1 MEKIASMKVA
11 FFTLGCKV
19 NQNDSASL
27 AALFQ
32 NKGYSVVPF
41 EKSADI
47 YVINTCSVTRT
58 SDRKSAQIIRK
69 AIGLTPGAVVV
80 VTGCFAQ
87 MAPEEVSKI
96 PGVNLVVGM
105 AERPRIV
112 ELVESFMANRQNLMA
127 ICEGDGSNSSFWSL
141 DTAEATARTRATL
154 KIEDGCEQFCSY
166 CIVPY
171 ARGKVRS
178 QPPNLVQEDFR
189 RFLERGFKEIV
200 LTGIHLGSYGKDLGV
215 PFSSLL
221 RELIKIPGDFRI
233 RLGSIEP
240 YDLSN
245 SLLDLITGSDKIC
258 QFLHI
263 PLQSGCDRILELM
276 NRDYRTAF
284 YAGLLSNIRARNP
297 LMGIGTDLIVG
308 FPGETEADF
317 QVTRDFILHQ
327 NFSRIH
333 VFRFSPRPGTQAA
346 TLPDRVPKKVQEA
359 RSQIVQQLAA
369 GTAAAFA
376 RKFMEKPVR
385 VLFEEQE
392 RGVWTGLSGEY
403 LRVHIH
409 SELNLRNSLRMVAV
423 SKVNGNDLEGELL
436 LS

>member
-1 MEKIASMKVA
+1 MKVA

-19 NQNDSASL
+19 NQNDTSSL
-27 AALFQ
+27 AVLFQ
-32 NKGYSVVPF
+32 NKGYKVVPF
-41 EKSADI
+41 EKGADI

-69 AIGLTPGAVVV
+69 AIGLNPGAVVA

-87 MAPEEVSKI
+87 MAAVEVSEI

-112 ELVESFMANRQNLMA
+112 ELVESFIATRQNVVA
-127 ICEGDGSNSSFWSL
+127 VNGGEGSNPSFWSL
-141 DTAEATARTRATL
+141 DTADATARTRATL

-178 QPPNLVQEDFR
+178 QPPDLVNGDFR
-189 RFLERGFKEIV
+189 RLLERGFREIV
-200 LTGIHLGSYGKDLGV
+200 LTGIHLGSYGKDLGI
-215 PFSSLL
+215 PLDRLL
-221 RELIKIPGDFRI
+221 GELIEIPGDFRI

-240 YDLSN
+240 YDLSD
-245 SLLDLITGSDKIC
+245 SLLELITGSDKIC

-276 NRDYRTAF
+276 NRGYVTSY
-284 YAGLLSNIRARNP
+284 YAGLISNIRKRNP

-308 FPGETEADF
+308 FPGETDTDF
-317 QVTRDFILHQ
+317 EVTRDFVFEQ

-333 VFRFSPRPGTQAA
+333 VFRFSPRPGTKAA
-346 TLPDRVPKKVQEA
+346 DLPVPIPKEVQEA
-359 RSQIVQQLAA
+359 RSQIIQQLSA

-376 RKFMEKPVR
+376 RKFIGRTVQ
-385 VLFEEQE
+385 VLFEEQKST
-392 RGVWTGLSGEY
+392 VWTGLTGEY
-403 LRVHIH
+403 LRFRIV
-409 SELNLRNSLRMVAV
+409 SELNLRNSLWPVTV
-423 SKVNGNDLEGELL
+423 SKVNGNDLEGKLL

>member
-1 MEKIASMKVA
+1 MEKIALMKVA

-19 NQNDSASL
+19 NQNDTSSL

-32 NKGYSVVPF
+32 SKGYKAVPF
-41 EKSADI
+41 EKGADI

-69 AIGLTPGAVVV
+69 AIGLNPGAVVV

-87 MAPEEVSKI
+87 MAAEEVSGI
-96 PGVNLVVGM
+96 SGVNLVVGM

-112 ELVESFMANRQNLMA
+112 ELVESFMATRQNVVA
-127 ICEGDGSNSSFWSL
+127 VYEGEGSNTPFWSL
-141 DTAEATARTRATL
+141 DTADATARTRATL

-178 QPPNLVQEDFR
+178 QPPNLVNGDFR
-189 RFLERGFKEIV
+189 RLLERGFKEIV

-215 PFSSLL
+215 PLDRLL
-221 RELIKIPGDFRI
+221 RDLIKIPGDFRI

-240 YDLSN
+240 YDLSDP
-245 SLLDLITGSDKIC
+245 LLDLITGSDKIC

-263 PLQSGCDRILELM
+263 PLQSGCNRILELM
-276 NRDYRTAF
+276 NRGYGTSF
-284 YAGLLSNIRARNP
+284 YAGLISNIRTRNP

-308 FPGETEADF
+308 FPGETDTDF
-317 QVTRDFILHQ
+317 EVTRNFVLAQ

-333 VFRFSPRPGTQAA
+333 VFRFSPRPGTKAA
-346 TLPDRVPKKVQEA
+346 ALPERIPKEVQEA
-359 RSQIVQQLAA
+359 RSQIIQQLSV
-369 GTAAAFA
+369 GTAAVFA
-376 RKFMEKPVR
+376 RKFMGRTVR
-385 VLFEEQE
+385 VLFEEQDHT
-392 RGVWTGLSGEY
+392 VWTGLTGEY
-403 LRVHIH
+403 LRVRIG
-409 SELNLRNSLRMVAV
+409 SELNLQNHLELVSV
-423 SKVNGNDLEGELL
+423 SKVSGNDLEGKLL

>member
-1 MEKIASMKVA
+1 MKVA

-19 NQNDSASL
+19 NQNDTSSL

-32 NKGYSVVPF
+32 SKGYGVSPF
-41 EKSADI
+41 EKGADI

-69 AIGLTPGAVVV
+69 AIGLNPGAVVV

-87 MAPEEVSKI
+87 MAPEEVSGI

-105 AERPRIV
+105 ADRPRIV
-112 ELVESFMANRQNLMA
+112 ELVESYIATQQNTVA
-127 ICEGDGSNSSFWSL
+127 VSDGEGSNTSFWSL
-141 DTAEATARTRATL
+141 DTADATVRTRATL
-154 KIEDGCEQFCSY
+154 KIEDGCEQFCTY

-178 QPPNLVQEDFR
+178 QPPDLVMVDFR
-189 RFLERGFKEIV
+189 RFIERGFKEIV

-215 PFSSLL
+215 PLGSLL
-221 RELIKIPGDFRI
+221 RELIEIPGDFRI

-240 YDLSN
+240 YDLSD
-245 SLLDLITGSDKIC
+245 SLLDLITGSEKIC

-276 NRDYRTAF
+276 NRGYVTSY
-284 YAGLLSNIRARNP
+284 YAGLLSNIRTRNP

-308 FPGETEADF
+308 FPGETDTDFEA
-317 QVTRDFILHQ
+317 TRDFVYQQ

-333 VFRFSPRPGTQAA
+333 VFRYSARPGTKAA
-346 TLPDRVPKKVQEA
+346 ALPDRIPKKVQET
-359 RSQIVQQLAA
+359 RSQIIQQLSAE
-369 GTAAAFA
+369 TAVAFS
-376 RKFMEKPVR
+376 RKFMGRTVQ

-392 RGVWTGLSGEY
+392 QAVWTGLTGEY
-403 LRVHIH
+403 LRVRTG
-409 SELNLRNSLRMVAV
+409 SELNLRNSLRSV
-423 SKVNGNDLEGELL
+423 SVFKVSENDLEGELL